1 MNTTMRITLLAP
13 LMIVLGA
20 CSNLTER
27 QMETCVVGLTTAGG
41 LIGAASSGG
50 TGVLPGAVI
59 GTGISLI
66 SSEQGDQ
73 TAAPRQA
80 QPADSDTDGV
90 PDNRDRCPRTRAGVH
105 VDGRGCALDGDRDGV
120 ADYLDQCAGTPADV
134 NVDEIG
140 CPIKDEVVLTI
151 NRFGFDSAELDRSS
165 KAALDRAVAVIKS
178 HSEAVNLNVVGHTD
192 SRGDEAYN
200 QKLSERRADAVVDY
214 LVSKGVSRSSLSSS
228 GKGES
233 EPMASNDTEDGRAQ
247 NRRVELVVE

>member
-66 SSEQGDQ
+66 SCEQGEEA
-73 TAAPRQA
+73 AAPRQA
-80 QPADSDTDGV
+80 PPADSDTDGV
-90 PDNRDRCPRTRAGVH
+90 PDNRDRCPRTPAG
-105 VDGRGCALDGDRDGV
+105 
-120 ADYLDQCAGTPADV
+120 V

-151 NRFGFDSAELDRSS
+151 NRLGFDFDSAELDRSS